1 MADEKT
7 CEKRPVNK
15 VFCEDFY
22 IFVKKKMKVKT
33 YYLQDKDSSCT
44 TTDRYYA
51 HWAPKDVLGTPFF
64 SVLDEQVSSN
74 YELEFLGPW
83 S

>member
-1 MADEKT
+1 
-7 CEKRPVNK
+7 
-15 VFCEDFY
+15 
-22 IFVKKKMKVKT
+22 MKIVRARRR
-33 YYLQDKDSSCT
+33 
-44 TTDRYYA
+44 DRYYA
-51 HWAPKDVLGTPFF
+51 HWAPKVVLGTPFF